1 MQKRWVRYHWLHTG
15 HIEVGSEHGIFGNEV
30 RERGLAICVSDFENG
45 SDEKSRLADKGQ
57 GNLEEDGWE
66 RERESMVRS
75 EWEGI
80 ACIACIV

>member
-1 MQKRWVRYHWLHTG
+1 M
-15 HIEVGSEHGIFGNEV
+15 
-30 RERGLAICVSDFENG
+30 SDFENG

-66 RERESMVRS
+66 RERERESMVRS

-80 ACIACIV
+80 ACIA